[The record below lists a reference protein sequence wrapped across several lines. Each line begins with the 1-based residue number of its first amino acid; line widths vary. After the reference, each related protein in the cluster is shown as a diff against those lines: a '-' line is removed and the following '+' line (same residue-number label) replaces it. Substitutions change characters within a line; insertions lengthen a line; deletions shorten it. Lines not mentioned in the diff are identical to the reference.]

1 MVKHKKSE
9 NSVQHGERNYSGEIQ
24 NYLFNQNTKIV
35 LFFFFRQI
43 LGITNENDLNV
54 DDPCSDEFYNY
65 FRETAR
71 NNAQIYEE
79 VFNTLPTNRIRLFT
93 EVEGY
98 TQRPKLKQTD
108 PLAVCF
114 HTKIK

>member
-1 MVKHKKSE
+1 MIFSIKRTKKC
-9 NSVQHGERNYSGEIQ
+9 
-24 NYLFNQNTKIV
+24 
-35 LFFFFRQI
+35 LFFSFRQV

-79 VFNTLPTNRIRLFT
+79 VFNTLPTNHIRLFA
-93 EVEGY
+93 EVDGY

-108 PLAVCF
+108 PLTVCF
-114 HTKIK
+114 FDKIKFHLTFFYFFKGS